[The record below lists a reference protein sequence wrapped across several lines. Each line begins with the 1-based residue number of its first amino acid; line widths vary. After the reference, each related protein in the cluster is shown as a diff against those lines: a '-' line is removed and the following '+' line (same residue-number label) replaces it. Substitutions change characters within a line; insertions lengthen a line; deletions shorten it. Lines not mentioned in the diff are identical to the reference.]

1 MPSPRSFLAIV
12 AAIACSAP
20 IFAQT
25 PPPVLAAIREASA
38 HLAEGH
44 PHNAVETLE
53 RQLSAAN
60 GDRDFTA
67 ALRAAY
73 SAELKGILDP
83 VLQDRVKAKLA
94 LLETP
99 AAEAKSTGS
108 LPPPVFGPAI
118 TPVPTAAPEKPA
130 GDWIKQATNA
140 FNRAKSTEPSQF
152 LTARDLF
159 NLAFRNKVE
168 MTPEQT
174 AAWAYCRLKV
184 AADKLNKST
193 DAATAADVTGEVEA
207 ALRQVPNHAA
217 LQEAGRDV
225 LAVARPRAGNR
236 TIPKVDAG
244 VGAGSFLV
252 KGSNDGAFNEK
263 LLITAEAKRAEIFAR
278 WSGPPGG
285 PWAPQCELVIHVDA
299 AAFERATQLPAG
311 ATGRADVK
319 LRDGV
324 ALSRRIDLRADDP
337 NLFDDAL
344 PRELTTVI
352 LADLFASQAPPKWA
366 ELGMTV
372 LASSDAEVGRYLR
385 TLPRCDRDGDLPSIE
400 SLLKAIE
407 IPAKG
412 VTGFHVESV
421 SLVDFL
427 VRWQGEK
434 TFTAFVRDSQRYG
447 AESALKRQYGVKD
460 FRQLEETW
468 RANVF
473 AARK

>member
-1 MPSPRSFLAIV
+1 MPSPRFFAAVFAAIV
-12 AAIACSAP
+12 CSTP
-20 IFAQT
+20 LFAQT

-73 SAELKGILDP
+73 AAEMHETLDP
-83 VLQDRVKAKLA
+83 VLRDRVKAKLD
-94 LLETP
+94 LLEAP
-99 AAEAKSTGS
+99 ATDAKSTGP
-108 LPPPVFGPAI
+108 LPPPVFGPAS
-118 TPVPTAAPEKPA
+118 TLAPTAAPEKPA

-193 DAATAADVTGEVEA
+193 DAATAADVIGEVEA

-217 LQEAGRDV
+217 LQAAGRDV
-225 LAVARPRAGNR
+225 LTVARPRAGNR
-236 TIPKVDAG
+236 TIPNVDT
-244 VGAGSFLV
+244 GSFLV
-252 KGSNDGAFNEK
+252 KGASDAAFSKK
-263 LLITAEAKRAEIFAR
+263 LVLAAEAKRAEIFAR

-285 PWAPQCELVIHVDA
+285 PWAPQCELVIHADA

-311 ATGRADVK
+311 STGRAEVK

-337 NLFDDAL
+337 NLFDDTL

-366 ELGMTV
+366 ELGMAV

-385 TLPRCDRDGDLPSIE
+385 TLPRCDRDGDLPSVEI
-400 SLLKAIE
+400 LFKAIE

-412 VTGFHVESV
+412 VTGFYVESV

>member
-1 MPSPRSFLAIV
+1 MLLPRSLAAVV
-12 AAIACSAP
+12 AVVCSAP
-20 IFAQT
+20 LFAQT
-25 PPPVLAAIREASA
+25 PPPVLAAIREASV

-73 SAELKGILDP
+73 AAELKGILDP
-83 VLQDRVKAKLA
+83 VLQDRVNAKLA

-99 AAEAKSTGS
+99 AAEEKSTGP
-108 LPPPVFGPAI
+108 LPPPVFGPAT
-118 TPVPTAAPEKPA
+118 TPVPPAATEKPA

-140 FNRAKSTEPSQF
+140 FNRAKSTESSQF

-168 MTPEQT
+168 LTPEQT

-236 TIPKVDAG
+236 IIPKVDAG
-244 VGAGSFLV
+244 VSAGSFVV
-252 KGSNDGAFNEK
+252 KGFNEATFSEK
-263 LLITAEAKRAEIFAR
+263 LVSTAEAKRAEIFAR

-285 PWAPQCELVIHVDA
+285 PWAPQCELVIHADA

-319 LRDGV
+319 LREGV

-337 NLFDDAL
+337 NLFEDAL

-366 ELGMTV
+366 ELGMAV

-385 TLPRCDRDGDLPSIE
+385 TLPRCDRDGDLPSVE
-400 SLLKAIE
+400 NLLKAIE
-407 IPAKG
+407 VPAKG
-412 VTGFHVESV
+412 VTGFYVESV

-447 AESALKRQYGVKD
+447 VESALKRQYGVKD
-460 FRQLEETW
+460 YRQLEETW

-473 AARK
+473 GARK